1 MKRGAVK
8 RDGRTARWADH
19 RESRRA
25 ELVAAGL
32 QAARRFGAGCGLAE
46 IAAEAGVTKPVL
58 YRHFD
63 DKDDLLRAVLAA
75 VAGEV
80 FLPAMAEG
88 LDPSQDDEQLVT
100 GAIGTYVD
108 LLVGERPLYDFARAH
123 SGAAGGDF
131 VGSMEDALAQA
142 LVALGRFR
150 DGGTALAGE
159 GAVALTTAYGVVGMV
174 QLAVHRWLLEQDLT
188 VAELVA
194 TLSDLVWRGLAPRPA
209 AG

>member
-1 MKRGAVK
+1 MKRGVVN
-8 RDGRTARWADH
+8 RDGRAARWAEH
-19 RESRRA
+19 RQARRA
-25 ELVAAGL
+25 ELVQAAL
-32 QAARRFGAGCGLAE
+32 QAARQFGAATGLAE

-80 FLPAMAEG
+80 FLPAMAAG
-88 LDPSQDDEQLVT
+88 LDPSQPDEQLVV

-108 LLVGERPLYDFARAH
+108 LLVQERPLYDFARAN
-123 SGAAGGDF
+123 SAVAGGDF

-150 DGGTALAGE
+150 EGGTALG
-159 GAVALTTAYGVVGMV
+159 GDGPVALTTAYAVVGMV
-174 QLAVHRWLLEQDLT
+174 QLAVHRWLLEQDLP
-188 VAELVA
+188 AEELVR
-194 TLSDLVWRGLAPRPA
+194 TLGHLVWQGLEPRDV
-209 AG
+209 G